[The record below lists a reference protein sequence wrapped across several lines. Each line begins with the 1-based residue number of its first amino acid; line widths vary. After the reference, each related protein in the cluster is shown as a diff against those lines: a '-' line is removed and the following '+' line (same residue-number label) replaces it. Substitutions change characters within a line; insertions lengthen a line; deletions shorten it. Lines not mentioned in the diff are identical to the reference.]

1 MAIKFPG
8 TEYRIPKEL
17 ESVSKEFTLKVSD
30 FFKS

>member
-17 ESVSKEFTLKVSD
+17 ESISKEFTEKVAN